1 MAIDLGKFELVL
13 EVVQKCLGAGYLVD
27 WFLFNSHSIR
37 ICPPLTIEEDDLR
50 KFVVDFL
57 AVLDGIN

>member
-1 MAIDLGKFELVL
+1 MAIYLGKFELVL
-13 EVVQKCLGAGYLVD
+13 EVVQKCLAAGYLVD